1 MMYKKQNLPELTL
14 RGLVLGSILTIIFT
28 ASNVYLGLKVGLT
41 FSSSIPAVV
50 ISMAVLSLF
59 KTSNILENNMIQTQA
74 SAAGTLSSVIFVI
87 PGLFMCG
94 YWSEFPL
101 WQTFMICLCGGG
113 LGVLFTIPLR
123 RTMVVESKLAYPE
136 GRAAAEILKVA
147 NKDQSSKKG
156 KQGIK
161 EIALGS
167 FIAAIFSLLSN
178 GFKLAASE
186 SNFAFIW
193 NKMAFGFS
201 MGYSLALL
209 GAGYLVG
216 LAGAIAL
223 FVGMFLAWGIFTP
236 YLSNFE
242 FDSAKNAVDLAS
254 SVWSSKVRL
263 IGTGAIAIAALWTL
277 IELLKPVIEGIKE
290 IVKNVKITKAALW
303 TLIELLKPVIEG
315 IKEIVKNVK
324 ITNQEKNERTNID
337 LSLKSIFIL
346 FVLMVVGLFITFY
359 SFVEDA
365 NLSIYYQ
372 MLFSFVGTLVSVLI
386 GFFVAA
392 ACGYMAGLVGS
403 SSSPI
408 SGIGLIGV
416 IISSI
421 VFLVLGVELFQDP
434 MLSKFAVALA
444 IFTTS
449 VILATAAISN
459 DNLQDL
465 KTGHLVGATPWK
477 QQVALL
483 VGCVF
488 GALAIVPVLN
498 LLYQAYGFV
507 GAMPREG
514 MDASSAL
521 AAPQANL
528 MSTIAQGIFHHN
540 IEWGYMAFG
549 VFVGILMIIIDK
561 ILRRTQK
568 MSLPP
573 LAVGIGIYLPPA
585 VNIPLVIGGIL
596 KYIVMQHLT
605 KKYAKNS
612 HKEEKLAS
620 CEQRGTLFASGLIVG
635 ESIFGVIIAG
645 ITVFSVSMGGSEN
658 PLALNL
664 ANFHDSE
671 LFALIFFVGVV
682 LYFIKRIVKK
692 DA

>member
-1 MMYKKQNLPELTL
+1 MQKTYSLPELTL
-14 RGLVLGSILTIIFT
+14 RGLLLGSILTIIFT

-59 KTSNILENNMIQTQA
+59 KTSNILENNMVQTQA

-263 IGTGAIAIAALWTL
+263 IGTGAIAI
-277 IELLKPVIEGIKE
+277 
-290 IVKNVKITKAALW
+290 AALW

-561 ILRRTQK
+561 ILKGTQK

>member
-1 MMYKKQNLPELTL
+1 MQKTYSLLELTL
-14 RGLVLGSILTIIFT
+14 RGLLLGSILTIIFK

-59 KTSNILENNMIQTQA
+59 KTSNILENNMVQTQA

-263 IGTGAIAIAALWTL
+263 IGTGAIAI
-277 IELLKPVIEGIKE
+277 
-290 IVKNVKITKAALW
+290 AALW

-561 ILRRTQK
+561 ILKGTQK

>member
-14 RGLVLGSILTIIFT
+14 RGLILGSILTIIFT

-59 KTSNILENNMIQTQA
+59 KTSNILENNMVQTQA

-94 YWSEFPL
+94 SWSEFPL

-263 IGTGAIAIAALWTL
+263 IGTGAIAI
-277 IELLKPVIEGIKE
+277 
-290 IVKNVKITKAALW
+290 AALW

-561 ILRRTQK
+561 ILKGTQK

>member
-87 PGLFMCG
+87 PGLFMCE

-263 IGTGAIAIAALWTL
+263 IGTGAIAI
-277 IELLKPVIEGIKE
+277 
-290 IVKNVKITKAALW
+290 AALW

>member
-14 RGLVLGSILTIIFT
+14 RGLILGSILTIIFT

-59 KTSNILENNMIQTQA
+59 KTSNILENNMVQTQA

-147 NKDQSSKKG
+147 NKDQSNKKG

-242 FDSAKNAVDLAS
+242 FDSVKNAVDLAS

-263 IGTGAIAIAALWTL
+263 IGTGAIAI
-277 IELLKPVIEGIKE
+277 
-290 IVKNVKITKAALW
+290 AALW

>member
-1 MMYKKQNLPELTL
+1 MYKKQNLPELTL
-14 RGLVLGSILTIIFT
+14 RGLILGSILTIIFT

-59 KTSNILENNMIQTQA
+59 KTSNILENNMVQTQA

-123 RTMVVESKLAYPE
+123 RAMVVESKLAYPE

-147 NKDQSSKKG
+147 NKDQSNKKG

-290 IVKNVKITKAALW
+290 IVKNVKIT
-303 TLIELLKPVIEG
+303 
-315 IKEIVKNVK
+315 
-324 ITNQEKNERTNID
+324 NQEKNERTNID

-386 GFFVAA
+386 GFFVTA

-561 ILRRTQK
+561 ILKGTQK

>member
-14 RGLVLGSILTIIFT
+14 RGLILGSILTIIFT

-59 KTSNILENNMIQTQA
+59 KTSNILENNMVQTQA

-123 RTMVVESKLAYPE
+123 RAMVVESKLAYPE

-147 NKDQSSKKG
+147 NKDQSNKKG

-263 IGTGAIAIAALWTL
+263 IGTGAIAI
-277 IELLKPVIEGIKE
+277 
-290 IVKNVKITKAALW
+290 AALW

-528 MSTIAQGIFHHN
+528 MSTIAQGIFHHD

-561 ILRRTQK
+561 ILKGTQK

>member
-1 MMYKKQNLPELTL
+1 MQKTYSLPELTL
-14 RGLVLGSILTIIFT
+14 RGLLLGSILTIIFT

-59 KTSNILENNMIQTQA
+59 KTSNILENNMVQTQA

-263 IGTGAIAIAALWTL
+263 IGTGAIAI
-277 IELLKPVIEGIKE
+277 
-290 IVKNVKITKAALW
+290 AALW

-540 IEWGYMAFG
+540 IEWGYIAFG
-549 VFVGILMIIIDK
+549 VVVGIFIIIIDK
-561 ILRRTQK
+561 ILRK
-568 MSLPP
+568 NGNLSLPP
-573 LAVGIGIYLPPA
+573 LAVGIGIYLPPS

-596 KYIVMQHLT
+596 KYFVMRYLAN
-605 KKYAKNS
+605 KYQNNS
-612 HKEEKLAS
+612 HKNEKIATH
-620 CEQRGTLFASGLIVG
+620 EQKGTLFASGLIVG
-635 ESIFGVIIAG
+635 ESIFGVIIAA
-645 ITVFSVSMGGSEN
+645 ITVFSVSMGGSES
-658 PLALNL
+658 PLKLSFLNIH
-664 ANFHDSE
+664 NNE
-671 LFALIFFVGVV
+671 LLGLIFFIGVI
-682 LYFIKRIVKK
+682 LYFIKRIVKIH
-692 DA
+692 

>member
-1 MMYKKQNLPELTL
+1 M
-14 RGLVLGSILTIIFT
+14 VLGSILTIIFT

-59 KTSNILENNMIQTQA
+59 KTSNILENNMVQTQA

-263 IGTGAIAIAALWTL
+263 IGTGAIAI
-277 IELLKPVIEGIKE
+277 
-290 IVKNVKITKAALW
+290 AALW

-561 ILRRTQK
+561 ILKGTQK

>member
-1 MMYKKQNLPELTL
+1 MYKKQNLPELTL
-14 RGLVLGSILTIIFT
+14 RGLILGSILTIIFT

-59 KTSNILENNMIQTQA
+59 KTSNILENNMVQTQA

-236 YLSNFE
+236 YLSNCE
-242 FDSAKNAVDLAS
+242 FDSTKNAVDLAS

-263 IGTGAIAIAALWTL
+263 IGTGAIAI
-277 IELLKPVIEGIKE
+277 
-290 IVKNVKITKAALW
+290 AALW

-561 ILRRTQK
+561 ILKGTQK

-620 CEQRGTLFASGLIVG
+620 CEQRGTLFASELIVG

>member
-14 RGLVLGSILTIIFT
+14 RGLILGSILTIIFT

-59 KTSNILENNMIQTQA
+59 KTSNILENNMVQTQA

-94 YWSEFPL
+94 YWNEFPL

-123 RTMVVESKLAYPE
+123 RAMVVESKLAYPE

-147 NKDQSSKKG
+147 NKEQSNKKG

-236 YLSNFE
+236 CLSNFE
-242 FDSAKNAVDLAS
+242 FDSTKNAVDLAS

-263 IGTGAIAIAALWTL
+263 IGTGAIAI
-277 IELLKPVIEGIKE
+277 
-290 IVKNVKITKAALW
+290 AALW

-372 MLFSFVGTLVSVLI
+372 MLFSFVGTFVSVLI

-434 MLSKFAVALA
+434 MFSKFAVALA

-540 IEWGYMAFG
+540 IEWGYIAFG

-573 LAVGIGIYLPPA
+573 LAVGIGIYLPSA

-596 KYIVMQHLT
+596 KYIVMQYLT

-664 ANFHDSE
+664 TNFHDSE
-671 LFALIFFVGVV
+671 LFALVFFVGVV

>member
-14 RGLVLGSILTIIFT
+14 RGLILGSILTIIFT

-59 KTSNILENNMIQTQA
+59 KTSNILENNMVQTQA

-242 FDSAKNAVDLAS
+242 FDSTKNTVDLAS

-263 IGTGAIAIAALWTL
+263 IGTGAIAI
-277 IELLKPVIEGIKE
+277 
-290 IVKNVKITKAALW
+290 AALW

-561 ILRRTQK
+561 ILKGTQK

>member
-1 MMYKKQNLPELTL
+1 MYKKQNLPELTL
-14 RGLVLGSILTIIFT
+14 RGLILGSILTIIFT

-59 KTSNILENNMIQTQA
+59 KTSNILENNMVQTQA

-123 RTMVVESKLAYPE
+123 RAMVVESKLAYPE

-147 NKDQSSKKG
+147 NKDQSNKKG

-263 IGTGAIAIAALWTL
+263 IGTGAIAI
-277 IELLKPVIEGIKE
+277 
-290 IVKNVKITKAALW
+290 AALW

-514 MDASSAL
+514 MDTSSAL

-596 KYIVMQHLT
+596 KYIVMQYLT

-620 CEQRGTLFASGLIVG
+620 CKQRGTLFASGLIVG

>member
-1 MMYKKQNLPELTL
+1 MYKKQNLPELTL
-14 RGLVLGSILTIIFT
+14 RGLILGSILTIIFT

-59 KTSNILENNMIQTQA
+59 KTSNILENNMVQTQA

-136 GRAAAEILKVA
+136 GRAAAEILKVG

-263 IGTGAIAIAALWTL
+263 IGTGAIAI
-277 IELLKPVIEGIKE
+277 
-290 IVKNVKITKAALW
+290 AALW

-561 ILRRTQK
+561 ILKGTQK

>member
-14 RGLVLGSILTIIFT
+14 RGLILGSILTIIFT

-59 KTSNILENNMIQTQA
+59 KTSNILENNMVQTQA

-277 IELLKPVIEGIKE
+277 IELLKPVIK
-290 IVKNVKITKAALW
+290 
-303 TLIELLKPVIEG
+303 G

-561 ILRRTQK
+561 ILKGTQK

-671 LFALIFFVGVV
+671 LFVLIFFVGVV

>member
-1 MMYKKQNLPELTL
+1 YKKQNLPELTL

-59 KTSNILENNMIQTQA
+59 KTSNILENNMVQTQA

-263 IGTGAIAIAALWTL
+263 IGTGAIAI
-277 IELLKPVIEGIKE
+277 
-290 IVKNVKITKAALW
+290 AALW

>member
-1 MMYKKQNLPELTL
+1 MYKKQNLPELTL
-14 RGLVLGSILTIIFT
+14 RGLILGSILTIIFT

-59 KTSNILENNMIQTQA
+59 KTSNILENNMVQTQA

-290 IVKNVKITKAALW
+290 IVKNVKIT
-303 TLIELLKPVIEG
+303 
-315 IKEIVKNVK
+315 
-324 ITNQEKNERTNID
+324 NQEKNERTNID

-507 GAMPREG
+507 GSMPREG

-561 ILRRTQK
+561 ILKGTQK

>member
-1 MMYKKQNLPELTL
+1 LPELTL

-59 KTSNILENNMIQTQA
+59 KTSNILENNMVQTQA

-263 IGTGAIAIAALWTL
+263 IGTGAIAI
-277 IELLKPVIEGIKE
+277 
-290 IVKNVKITKAALW
+290 AALW

>member
-1 MMYKKQNLPELTL
+1 MYKKQNLPELTL
-14 RGLVLGSILTIIFT
+14 RGLILGSILTIIFT

-59 KTSNILENNMIQTQA
+59 KTSNILENNMVQTQA

-290 IVKNVKITKAALW
+290 IVKNVKIT
-303 TLIELLKPVIEG
+303 
-315 IKEIVKNVK
+315 
-324 ITNQEKNERTNID
+324 NQEKNERTNID

-459 DNLQDL
+459 DNLQNL

>member
-14 RGLVLGSILTIIFT
+14 RGLILGSILTIIFT

-59 KTSNILENNMIQTQA
+59 KTSNILENNMVQTQA

-263 IGTGAIAIAALWTL
+263 IGTGAIAI
-277 IELLKPVIEGIKE
+277 
-290 IVKNVKITKAALW
+290 AALW

-561 ILRRTQK
+561 ILKGTQK

-596 KYIVMQHLT
+596 KYIVMQHLS

>member
-1 MMYKKQNLPELTL
+1 MIGGNMQKTYSLPELTL
-14 RGLVLGSILTIIFT
+14 RGLLLGSILTIIFT

-59 KTSNILENNMIQTQA
+59 KTSNILENNMVQTQA

-123 RTMVVESKLAYPE
+123 RAMVVESKLAYPE

-147 NKDQSSKKG
+147 NKDQSNKKG

-263 IGTGAIAIAALWTL
+263 IGTGAIAI
-277 IELLKPVIEGIKE
+277 
-290 IVKNVKITKAALW
+290 AALW

>member
-14 RGLVLGSILTIIFT
+14 RGLILGSILTIIFT

-59 KTSNILENNMIQTQA
+59 KTSNILENNMVQTQA

-242 FDSAKNAVDLAS
+242 FDSTKNAVDLAS

-263 IGTGAIAIAALWTL
+263 IGTGAIAI
-277 IELLKPVIEGIKE
+277 
-290 IVKNVKITKAALW
+290 AALW

-392 ACGYMAGLVGS
+392 ACGYMAGLVG

-561 ILRRTQK
+561 ILKGTQK

>member
-1 MMYKKQNLPELTL
+1 MYKKQNLPELTL
-14 RGLVLGSILTIIFT
+14 RGLILGSILTIIFT

-50 ISMAVLSLF
+50 ISMAVFSLF
-59 KTSNILENNMIQTQA
+59 KTSNIFENNMVQTQA

-263 IGTGAIAIAALWTL
+263 IGTGAIAI
-277 IELLKPVIEGIKE
+277 
-290 IVKNVKITKAALW
+290 AALW

-561 ILRRTQK
+561 ILKGTQK

-585 VNIPLVIGGIL
+585 INIPLVIGGIL

>member
-14 RGLVLGSILTIIFT
+14 RGLILGSILTIIFT

-59 KTSNILENNMIQTQA
+59 KTSNILENNMVQTQA

-123 RTMVVESKLAYPE
+123 RAMVVESKLAYPE

-147 NKDQSSKKG
+147 NKDQSNKKG

-290 IVKNVKITKAALW
+290 IVKNVKIT
-303 TLIELLKPVIEG
+303 
-315 IKEIVKNVK
+315 
-324 ITNQEKNERTNID
+324 NQEKNERTNID

-386 GFFVAA
+386 GFFVVA

-561 ILRRTQK
+561 ILKGTQK

>member
-1 MMYKKQNLPELTL
+1 MYKKQNLPELTL
-14 RGLVLGSILTIIFT
+14 RGLILGSILTIIFT

-59 KTSNILENNMIQTQA
+59 KTSNILENNMVQTQA

-123 RTMVVESKLAYPE
+123 RAMVVESKLAYPE
-136 GRAAAEILKVA
+136 GRVAAEILKVA
-147 NKDQSSKKG
+147 NKDQSNKKG

-263 IGTGAIAIAALWTL
+263 IGTGAIAI
-277 IELLKPVIEGIKE
+277 
-290 IVKNVKITKAALW
+290 AALW

-561 ILRRTQK
+561 ILKGTQK

>member
-59 KTSNILENNMIQTQA
+59 KTSNILENNMVQTQA

-167 FIAAIFSLLSN
+167 FIAAIFSLLNN

-263 IGTGAIAIAALWTL
+263 IGTGAIAI
-277 IELLKPVIEGIKE
+277 
-290 IVKNVKITKAALW
+290 AALW

>member
-59 KTSNILENNMIQTQA
+59 KTSNILENNMVQTQA

-123 RTMVVESKLAYPE
+123 RAMVVESKLAYPE

-167 FIAAIFSLLSN
+167 FIAAIFSLLSS

-263 IGTGAIAIAALWTL
+263 IGTGAIAI
-277 IELLKPVIEGIKE
+277 
-290 IVKNVKITKAALW
+290 AALW

-596 KYIVMQHLT
+596 KYIVMQYLT

>member
-14 RGLVLGSILTIIFT
+14 RGLILGSILTIIFT

-59 KTSNILENNMIQTQA
+59 KTSNILENNMVQTQA

-236 YLSNFE
+236 YLSNCE
-242 FDSAKNAVDLAS
+242 FDSTKNAVDLAS

-263 IGTGAIAIAALWTL
+263 IGTGAIAI
-277 IELLKPVIEGIKE
+277 
-290 IVKNVKITKAALW
+290 AALW

-498 LLYQAYGFV
+498 LLYQVYGFV

-561 ILRRTQK
+561 ILKGTQK

>member
-59 KTSNILENNMIQTQA
+59 KTSNILENNMVQTQA

-263 IGTGAIAIAALWTL
+263 MGTGAIAI
-277 IELLKPVIEGIKE
+277 
-290 IVKNVKITKAALW
+290 AALW

-561 ILRRTQK
+561 ILKGTQK

>member
-1 MMYKKQNLPELTL
+1 MYKKQNLPELTL
-14 RGLVLGSILTIIFT
+14 RGLILGSILTIIFT

-41 FSSSIPAVV
+41 
-50 ISMAVLSLF
+50 L
-59 KTSNILENNMIQTQA
+59 A

-123 RTMVVESKLAYPE
+123 RAMVVESKLAYPE

-147 NKDQSSKKG
+147 NKDQSNKKG

-263 IGTGAIAIAALWTL
+263 IGTGAIAI
-277 IELLKPVIEGIKE
+277 
-290 IVKNVKITKAALW
+290 AALW

-514 MDASSAL
+514 MDTSSAL

-596 KYIVMQHLT
+596 KFIVMQYLT

>member
-14 RGLVLGSILTIIFT
+14 RGLILGSILITIIFT

-59 KTSNILENNMIQTQA
+59 KTSNILENNMVQTQA

-263 IGTGAIAIAALWTL
+263 IGTGAIAI
-277 IELLKPVIEGIKE
+277 
-290 IVKNVKITKAALW
+290 AALW

-561 ILRRTQK
+561 ILKGTQK

-585 VNIPLVIGGIL
+585 INIPLVIGGIL

>member
-1 MMYKKQNLPELTL
+1 MYKKQNLPELTL
-14 RGLVLGSILTIIFT
+14 RGLILGSILTIIFT

-59 KTSNILENNMIQTQA
+59 KTSNILENNMVQTQA

-113 LGVLFTIPLR
+113 PGVLFTIPLR

-263 IGTGAIAIAALWTL
+263 IGTGAIAI
-277 IELLKPVIEGIKE
+277 
-290 IVKNVKITKAALW
+290 AALW

>member
-14 RGLVLGSILTIIFT
+14 RGLILGSILTIIFT

-59 KTSNILENNMIQTQA
+59 KTSNILENNMVQTQA

-123 RTMVVESKLAYPE
+123 RAMVVESKLAYPE

-147 NKDQSSKKG
+147 NKDQSNKKG

-216 LAGAIAL
+216 LEGAIAL

-263 IGTGAIAIAALWTL
+263 IGTGAIAI
-277 IELLKPVIEGIKE
+277 
-290 IVKNVKITKAALW
+290 AALW

-561 ILRRTQK
+561 ILKGTQK

>member
-1 MMYKKQNLPELTL
+1 MYKKRNLPELTL
-14 RGLVLGSILTIIFT
+14 RGLILGSILTIIFT

-59 KTSNILENNMIQTQA
+59 KTSNILENNMVQTQA

-290 IVKNVKITKAALW
+290 IVKNVKIT
-303 TLIELLKPVIEG
+303 
-315 IKEIVKNVK
+315 
-324 ITNQEKNERTNID
+324 NQEKNERTNID

-514 MDASSAL
+514 MDTSSAL

>member
-1 MMYKKQNLPELTL
+1 MYKKQNLPKLTL
-14 RGLVLGSILTIIFT
+14 RGLILGSILTIIFT

-59 KTSNILENNMIQTQA
+59 KTSNILENNMVQTQA

-263 IGTGAIAIAALWTL
+263 IGTGAIAI
-277 IELLKPVIEGIKE
+277 
-290 IVKNVKITKAALW
+290 AALW

-561 ILRRTQK
+561 ILKGTQK

>member
-1 MMYKKQNLPELTL
+1 MYKKQNLPELTL

-263 IGTGAIAIAALWTL
+263 IGTGAIAI
-277 IELLKPVIEGIKE
+277 
-290 IVKNVKITKAALW
+290 AALW

-620 CEQRGTLFASGLIVG
+620 CEQRGTLFASELIVG

>member
-14 RGLVLGSILTIIFT
+14 RGLILGSILTIIFT

-59 KTSNILENNMIQTQA
+59 KTSNILENNMVQTQA

-290 IVKNVKITKAALW
+290 IVKNVKIT
-303 TLIELLKPVIEG
+303 
-315 IKEIVKNVK
+315 
-324 ITNQEKNERTNID
+324 NQEKNERTNID

-459 DNLQDL
+459 DNLQNL

>member
-1 MMYKKQNLPELTL
+1 MYKKQNLPELTL
-14 RGLVLGSILTIIFT
+14 RGLILGSILTIIFT

-59 KTSNILENNMIQTQA
+59 KTSNILENNMVQTQA

-101 WQTFMICLCGGG
+101 WQTFMICLCGGE

-263 IGTGAIAIAALWTL
+263 IGTGAIAI
-277 IELLKPVIEGIKE
+277 
-290 IVKNVKITKAALW
+290 AALW

-561 ILRRTQK
+561 ILKGTQK

-585 VNIPLVIGGIL
+585 INIPLVIGGIL

>member
-59 KTSNILENNMIQTQA
+59 KTSNILENNMVQTQA

-123 RTMVVESKLAYPE
+123 RAMVVESKLAYPE

-147 NKDQSSKKG
+147 NKDQSDKKG
-156 KQGIK
+156 KQGVK

-167 FIAAIFSLLSN
+167 FIAAFFSLLSN

-223 FVGMFLAWGIFTP
+223 FVGMFLAWGVFTP
-236 YLSNFE
+236 YLSSFE
-242 FDSAKNAVDLAS
+242 FDGVKNASELAS
-254 SVWSSKVRL
+254 SVWAAKVRL

-277 IELLKPVIEGIKE
+277 IELLKPVISGIKE
-290 IVKNVKITKAALW
+290 IIKNVTISNTKS
-303 TLIELLKPVIEG
+303 
-315 IKEIVKNVK
+315 
-324 ITNQEKNERTNID
+324 QESTDQD

-346 FVLMVVGLFITFY
+346 FIIMTIGLFITFY
-359 SFVEDA
+359 SFVSDA
-365 NLSIYYQ
+365 NLNNYYQ
-372 MLFSFVGTLVSVLI
+372 ILFAFAGTFIAVLI

-408 SGIGLIGV
+408 SGIGLIG
-416 IISSI
+416 IIVSSLI
-421 VFLVLGVELFQDP
+421 ILLLGANLFDDP
-434 MLSKFAVALA
+434 MLSKFAIALA

-449 VILATAAISN
+449 VIVATAAISN

-465 KTGHLVGATPWK
+465 KTGYLVGATPWK

-483 VGCVF
+483 IGCVF

-514 MDASSAL
+514 MDLSSAL

-561 ILRRTQK
+561 ILKGTQK

>member
-1 MMYKKQNLPELTL
+1 LPELTL

-263 IGTGAIAIAALWTL
+263 IGTGAIAI
-277 IELLKPVIEGIKE
+277 
-290 IVKNVKITKAALW
+290 AALW